1 MEIKT
6 TARNRRDVV
15 NAIREFTGGDSVYL
29 GPPTFAYQV
38 GNFTIDRD
46 GTVIVEEEV
55 QGLAEFLLEKGV
67 IQREIPMMDVVVTLE
82 EMTVTGMRNL
92 VFLLHSKQYLLNR
105 MVGSHSF
112 DICEKLIG
120 ELEEQTPK
128 DLEGFFT
135 LLDKYEDRNCGFS
148 VNEEKITFSSPVQ
161 ELPEKNT
168 ALTEL
173 MANMVR
179 HAKTA
184 KRINPKLIMEE
195 NEKYYLR
202 SWLLRIGFSGKEAKE
217 KRKIL
222 LEGLKGH
229 TAFRTPQDEEKWK
242 AARAAVKEKGKLE
255 DE

>member
-6 TARNRRDVV
+6 TARNRKDVV
-15 NAIREFTGGDSVYL
+15 NAIREFTGEDSVYL

-82 EMTVTGMRNL
+82 EMTATGMRNL

-148 VNEEKITFSSPVQ
+148 VNEEKITFSFPVQ

-202 SWLLRIGFSGKEAKE
+202 SWLLRTGFSGKEAKE

>member
-6 TARNRRDVV
+6 TARNRKDVV
-15 NAIREFTGGDSVYL
+15 NAIREFTGEDSVYL

-67 IQREIPMMDVVVTLE
+67 IQREIPMMDVVVPLE
-82 EMTVTGMRNL
+82 EMTAAGMRNL

-135 LLDKYEDRNCGFS
+135 LLDKYEDKNCGFS
-148 VNEEKITFSSPVQ
+148 ANEEKITFSFPVQ